1 MIECP
6 GTSIFAWRRSF
17 GIVQKENVVKGSAYF
32 RAPQNYCARYIR
44 RGYGVRFREAGMEQR
59 TVEAK
64 MAAPHSGAARPSNAL
79 RMLVPL
85 HSRSTADR
93 NLNYPT
99 NQLTVTLALR
109 LRLPPRRLYHRDRAG
124 GASALALH
132 PRTDA

>member
-1 MIECP
+1 
-6 GTSIFAWRRSF
+6 
-17 GIVQKENVVKGSAYF
+17 
-32 RAPQNYCARYIR
+32 
-44 RGYGVRFREAGMEQR
+44 
-59 TVEAK
+59 

-109 LRLPPRRLYHRDRAG
+109 LRLPPPRRLSHRDKARLSPTRRPSG
-124 GASALALH
+124 GAAPCACPLLSW
-132 PRTDA
+132 